1 MQKKILKIN
10 NEYGIHARPAAL
22 IVKKASA
29 FESEIFFE
37 KDENKVSCK
46 SIMSLMTI
54 EGYPGSE
61 IIVIADG
68 PDEEEA
74 LNAIELLFLN
84 KFNEE

>member
-1 MQKKILKIN
+1 
-10 NEYGIHARPAAL
+10 
-22 IVKKASA
+22 
-29 FESEIFFE
+29 
-37 KDENKVSCK
+37 
-46 SIMSLMTI
+46 MSLMTI